1 MRSTTFVYPQLN
13 RRARIHQ
20 VPLSPDLETSMTGR
34 FQSVAGYFSGDIV
47 LTFSIQTV
55 SKNSNFIKIADVIC
69 RHRGYSVVQLPAV
82 LFHTLPRAKS
92 NKKKVR

>member
-1 MRSTTFVYPQLN
+1 MHSRLN
-13 RRARIHQ
+13 RGARIHQ
-20 VPLSPDLETSMTGR
+20 IPLSSDLETFVTGR

-47 LTFSIQTV
+47 SKFSIQMV

-69 RHRGYSVVQLPAV
+69 RHWGYSLAQLPAAF
-82 LFHTLPRAKS
+82 FHTLPRAKS